1 MRRKANTSREDISR
15 ISSKDSFPSNSLR
28 RYATLD
34 KVCCNCK
41 GILTT
46 PTPNPQTPKLL
57 KPGAVNA
64 RPLAPAAPNTAQTIP
79 TQTKQLWLKPQSSAN
94 ENMFSK
100 YDYIRTCIMYVHLY
114 VRRYTVCICMCV
126 HLCIHMYTHCSFGA
140 CVCIYIY
147 ICPHHLPQGL
157 VSEAGT
163 AARGS
168 GRERRGAEY

>member
-1 MRRKANTSREDISR
+1 M
-15 ISSKDSFPSNSLR
+15 LQ
-28 RYATLD
+28 LQ
-34 KVCCNCK
+34 

-126 HLCIHMYTHCSFGA
+126 HLCIHIVHTLLFR
-140 CVCIYIY
+140 CVCVYIYIY
-147 ICPHHLPQGL
+147 MSTSFATGPRLRSRHRSERIPTESDEEPSTELRLIGL
-157 VSEAGT
+157 GT
-163 AARGS
+163 CSFDLFTFFFVQTG
-168 GRERRGAEY
+168 